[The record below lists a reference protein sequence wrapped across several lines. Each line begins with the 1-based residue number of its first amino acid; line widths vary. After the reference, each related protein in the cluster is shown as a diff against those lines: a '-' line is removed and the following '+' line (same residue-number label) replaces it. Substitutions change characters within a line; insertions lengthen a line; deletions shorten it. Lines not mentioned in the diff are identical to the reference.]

1 MNRVVLSLG
10 LVWQLASMFAS
21 RILTLLAAL
30 FLGGMMGRAQD
41 STQVQYRYP
50 SGAVSSEGWLV
61 DGIPEGYWRSFYADG
76 TWKSEGNRLRGELE
90 GEWVFYDEAGRV
102 QTTLNYVGG
111 LKNGEEIR
119 WDSSGVQRRILP
131 WTLDAL
137 QGEERVLDG
146 RGMVVETIPWDN
158 GKREGVALGFATDAN
173 QERGRIIRRMGYRN
187 DLLRWVEEV
196 NRYDDQG
203 RKTGKW
209 LTFWSNGRIREEGP
223 WERGLKEG
231 VFKRFSRQGDLEGTE
246 TWHRGELV
254 EDAPE
259 AVALDLRKAFHPN
272 GEVSRSGPWREDT
285 PMGTHRF
292 FDEQGH
298 LVEVKVFREG
308 VLGATGS
315 LDSLGRRTG
324 DWTEFWPNGEVRSA
338 GPYKEGLREGQWTFY
353 SRDGRVEQEGGYR
366 AGQWH
371 GRWVWYH
378 LDGSVHRDEQY
389 RKGREDGDFVEWSET
404 GDVLAQGVYERGRKQ
419 GDWVEHVNDD
429 RREGAYVDGERDGQ
443 WIHFDA
449 EGNVV
454 FEGAYVAGI
463 PTGEHVAYW
472 PSGIR
477 EWIGSYKG
485 GLRDGNWRYF
495 DGAGSIRL
503 IRQYEAGRIV
513 KVNGAKT
520 DR

>member
-10 LVWQLASMFAS
+10 LVWQLASMFAP
-21 RILTLLAAL
+21 RILTLIAAL
-30 FLGGMMGRAQD
+30 FLGGMMAWSQD

-61 DGIPEGYWRSFYADG
+61 NGIPEGYWRSFYADG

-111 LKNGEEIR
+111 QKNGEEIR
-119 WDSSGVQRRILP
+119 WDSTGVQRRIMP

-137 QGEERVLDG
+137 QGEERVLDE
-146 RGMVVETIPWDN
+146 RGTLVETIPWDN

-292 FDEQGH
+292 LTNGGTWWRLRCFGKGCSQQQAVWIRWAGE
-298 LVEVKVFREG
+298 
-308 VLGATGS
+308 LGIGLSSGPMVRSGLLDLTRKAFGRANGCSIPGMGGS
-315 LDSLGRRTG
+315 SKRVDTALDSGMAAGFGITWMAACTAMNSTGKAGRTATLWNGPPKEMCWPRACTSGDGSRAIGWSMSTTIVEKELMWMANGMANGSISMRKATLSLKGRMWLAFPPVSMWRIGRREFASGSDPTRVAFAMAIG
-324 DWTEFWPNGEVRSA
+324 DISTVREASA
-338 GPYKEGLREGQWTFY
+338 
-353 SRDGRVEQEGGYR
+353 
-366 AGQWH
+366 
-371 GRWVWYH
+371 
-378 LDGSVHRDEQY
+378 
-389 RKGREDGDFVEWSET
+389 
-404 GDVLAQGVYERGRKQ
+404 
-419 GDWVEHVNDD
+419 
-429 RREGAYVDGERDGQ
+429 
-443 WIHFDA
+443 
-449 EGNVV
+449 
-454 FEGAYVAGI
+454 
-463 PTGEHVAYW
+463 
-472 PSGIR
+472 
-477 EWIGSYKG
+477 
-485 GLRDGNWRYF
+485 
-495 DGAGSIRL
+495 
-503 IRQYEAGRIV
+503 
-513 KVNGAKT
+513 
-520 DR
+520 